1 MTSDG
6 GSDVINLN
14 RPKWCIVHQKC
25 VIYGKHKIKEGV
37 AGDKKPQKCD
47 SRNFE
52 LWLPYSQIQLAV
64 KKIIEKKE
72 KQLVEIPLFRCY
84 TELTKQL

>member
-25 VIYGKHKIKEGV
+25 VIYDKHKIKEGV

-47 SRNFE
+47 SRNFA
-52 LWLPYSQIQLAV
+52 LQLLFSQIQLPV
-64 KKIIEKKE
+64 KKKHEKKE
-72 KQLVEIPLFRCY
+72 KQLVEFLFP
-84 TELTKQL
+84 